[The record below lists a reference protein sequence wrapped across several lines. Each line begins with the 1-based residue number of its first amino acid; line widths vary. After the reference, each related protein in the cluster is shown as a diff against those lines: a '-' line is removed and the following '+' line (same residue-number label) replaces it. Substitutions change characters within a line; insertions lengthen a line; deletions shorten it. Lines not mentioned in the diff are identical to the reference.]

1 MAKMKSTRYVS
12 NADSPI
18 RKIYELCRQVTD
30 LTIAE
35 TKKHQG
41 NDSPIQLDIPI
52 ILGDDMIITI
62 QRGPET
68 MTNIAILKAP
78 SKP

>member
-1 MAKMKSTRYVS
+1 
-12 NADSPI
+12 
-18 RKIYELCRQVTD
+18 VTD

-35 TKKHQG
+35 AKKHQG

-68 MTNIAILKAP
+68 MTNIAILKAS